1 MARGHKSKGAASRTT
16 PEQVGVS
23 LVDVSLVGV
32 SLVVAPCVCSVS
44 SSMAVPPQ
52 ELPQPAYLILKFL
65 KCIFKD
71 LYQMSP
77 LEKLLS

>member
-1 MARGHKSKGAASRTT
+1 MEGKKKKMARGHKSKQAASRRT
-16 PEQVGVS
+16 PEQ
-23 LVDVSLVGV
+23 VGV
-32 SLVVAPCVCSVS
+32 SLVVAPCVCSAS

-52 ELPQPAYLILKFL
+52 ELPQPAYLILKFR